1 MITAKLAL
9 IQDGK
14 NFAIKQIAAGISA
27 FAPVLTEDLDAFRE
41 FLLTHDIE
49 VEEDGDAESLN
60 GEGDENEEDTELISG
75 GYSDLIGKGSAN
87 TILDAL
93 TNLSTPQVCA
103 VPPEVIAPGVTCW
116 KFPKEISQGLYKGR
130 NGSNA
135 CSLISIL
142 AGYAL
147 SLQNTAP
154 PDCNSS
160 ISSVFLKVLC
170 SCIEIGNR
178 IYDLCRD
185 SLPSRYLS
193 IQEAASVLEMWFD
206 MDVGINL
213 PVRLKDHHV
222 LSTIGGQLQE
232 AFVSRSSFVA
242 FLILNEKT
250 SLFYFTEGVV
260 TYIDTHIHE
269 PSGALIVTAG
279 EKELNSFCNAVWELE
294 GNPDNTYGNLVFVT
308 F

>member
-1 MITAKLAL
+1 VITAKLAL

-27 FAPVLTEDLDAFRE
+27 FAPVLTEDLDAFRQ
-41 FLLTHDIE
+41 FLLMHDVE
-49 VEEDGDAESLN
+49 VEDGDVESLN
-60 GEGDENEEDTELISG
+60 GEGDENEEDTELISS
-75 GYSDLIGKGSAN
+75 GYSNLIGKGSAN

-93 TNLSTPQVCA
+93 SNLSAPLVRA

-142 AGYAL
+142 AAYAL

-160 ISSVFLKVLC
+160 ISSIFLKVLC
-170 SCIEIGNR
+170 GCIEIGNR
-178 IYDLCRD
+178 IYDLRHD

-213 PVRLKDHHV
+213 PVWLKDHHV
-222 LSTIGGQLQE
+222 LSTVGGQLQE

-242 FLILNEKT
+242 FLILNKKT
-250 SLFYFTEGVV
+250 SLFYFTEGIV
-260 TYIDTHIHE
+260 TYIDTHCHE
-269 PSGALIVTAG
+269 PSGAVVVTAG
-279 EKELNSFCNAVWELE
+279 EKGLNSSCNTVWELE
-294 GNPDNTYGNLVFVT
+294 GNQDNTYRNLVFVT

>member
-1 MITAKLAL
+1 VITAKLAL

-27 FAPVLTEDLDAFRE
+27 FAPVLTEDLDAFRQ
-41 FLLTHDIE
+41 FLLTHDVE

-60 GEGDENEEDTELISG
+60 DKGDENEEDTELISS
-75 GYSDLIGKGSAN
+75 GYSNLIGKGSAN

-93 TNLSTPQVCA
+93 SNLSAPLVRA
-103 VPPEVIAPGVTCW
+103 VPPEVIAPGITCW

-142 AGYAL
+142 AAYAL

-160 ISSVFLKVLC
+160 ISSIFLKVLC
-170 SCIEIGNR
+170 GCIEIGNR
-178 IYDLCRD
+178 IYDLSHD

-232 AFVSRSSFVA
+232 AFVSHSSFVA

-250 SLFYFTEGVV
+250 SSFYFTEGVV
-260 TYIDTHIHE
+260 TYIDTHCHK
-269 PSGALIVTAG
+269 PSGAVVVTAG
-279 EKELNSFCNAVWELE
+279 EKELNSLQRCL
-294 GNPDNTYGNLVFVT
+294 GIRRQSG
-308 F
+308 